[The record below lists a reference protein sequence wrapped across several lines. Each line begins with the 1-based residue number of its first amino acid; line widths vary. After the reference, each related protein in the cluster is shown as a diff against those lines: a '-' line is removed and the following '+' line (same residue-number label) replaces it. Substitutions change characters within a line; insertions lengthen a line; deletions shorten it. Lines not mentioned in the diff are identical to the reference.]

1 MTVKITKPEINV
13 REKLAELDYAKV
25 PFQKMPSGS
34 VVQVQQVYQSR
45 VARSATAIVEGN
57 VGINGNIATS
67 STSWVS
73 TGLTKTINIQEGNK
87 ILMQC
92 NIPDIN
98 SQTENASVG
107 FKFHIDGEEVNVI
120 SSHGGYLAPVNARV
134 NTAAGIF
141 LSKALSGGDHIVD
154 ILWRVTSGSA
164 YYLNGH
170 TTSQSEA
177 VLVLQEI
184 VG

>member
-1 MTVKITKPEINV
+1 MAINVTKPSVNL
-13 REKLAELDYAKV
+13 REKLNELDYAKV
-25 PFQKMPSGS
+25 PFQKMPAGS
-34 VVQVQQVYQSR
+34 VVQVQQGYQSR
-45 VARSATAIVEGN
+45 VARSSTSIVEGN
-57 VGINGNIATS
+57 VGINGSISTS

-92 NIPDIN
+92 NIPDIV
-98 SQTENASVG
+98 SQTEGASVG

-120 SSHGGYLAPVNARV
+120 SSHGGYFAAENARV
-134 NTAAGIF
+134 NTVAGIF